1 LDPDS
6 TTQADNPSSAEGG
19 TAPAGQPSVAIV
31 ILTAGRGTRMR
42 SALPKVLHPLAGLPM
57 IEHVVRA
64 AEAVRPRQVLLTLG
78 PTSAALRER
87 YAGRTSFAWQPE
99 PLGTGDA
106 VRVALPELDPAIEW
120 VVVIFGDHPLVEPT
134 TLQTL
139 IVSAQA
145 ANPLF
150 ATVAVVLDDP
160 GPYGRYRQEGGRITG
175 IVEAHEDPATY
186 SEPIPVNSGMCCIR
200 RAWLAEALQRL
211 PLSPKG
217 EYYLTALVEL
227 AAHTPWPVD
236 PVQLVVA
243 PPEVAW
249 GINDRVELANAERII
264 RERIN
269 ARHMRA
275 GVTLVDPATT
285 YIDADVIVGADT
297 RLEPG
302 CVLRG
307 ATVVG
312 RECVLGPNTVLE
324 DTRLGDNVV
333 VRSSWLESSEVGT
346 GVDIGPY
353 AHLRPGT
360 RILPHVHIGNYVE
373 LKNSTIGTGTQIG
386 HMSYVGDAELGE
398 RVNVGA
404 GTITCNFDGVAKHRT
419 TIGDDVFVGSDTM
432 LVAPV
437 TLGDGSR
444 TGAGSVVTRSV
455 EAGRLV
461 VGIPARPIRSR
472 SHAKAAPD
480 GSDTPREHGQES
492 GG

>member
-1 LDPDS
+1 VS
-6 TTQADNPSSAEGG
+6 TAYPT
-19 TAPAGQPSVAIV
+19 VAIT

-42 SALPKVLHPLAGLPM
+42 SSLPKVLHPLAGLPM

-64 AEAVRPRQVLLTLG
+64 AEAVGPHQVVLTLG
-78 PTSAALRER
+78 PTSATLRER
-87 YAGRTSFAWQPE
+87 YLGRTAFAWQAE

-106 VRVALPELDPAIEW
+106 VRVALPEIAPQVEW
-120 VVVIFGDHPLVEPT
+120 VVVIFGDHPLVEPA
-134 TLQTL
+134 TLRTL
-139 IVSAQA
+139 IEATQESGA
-145 ANPLF
+145 LF
-150 ATVAVVLDDP
+150 STVAVVLDDP
-160 GPYGRYRQEGGRITG
+160 GPYGRYRMEAGRIVG
-175 IVEAHEDPATY
+175 IVEAHEDPTVY
-186 SEPIPVNSGMCCIR
+186 SEPLPVNSGMCCIR
-200 RAWLAEALQRL
+200 REWLEEAIERV

-227 AAHTPWPVD
+227 AAQTPWAVD

-243 PPEVAW
+243 PPEAAW
-249 GINDRVELANAERII
+249 GINDRVELARTETILRQ
-264 RERIN
+264 RIN
-269 ARHMRA
+269 ERHMRA

-285 YIDADVIVGADT
+285 YIDADVSIGSDT

-312 RECVLGPNTVLE
+312 SNCVLGPNTIVE
-324 DTRLGDNVV
+324 DTRLGDGVV

-373 LKNSTIGTGTQIG
+373 VKNSTIGSGTQIG
-386 HMSYVGDAELGE
+386 HMSYIGDAQLGE
-398 RVNVGA
+398 RVNIGA
-404 GTITCNFDGVAKHRT
+404 GTITCNFDGQAKHPT

-437 TLGDGSR
+437 TLGAGSS
-444 TGAGSVVTRSV
+444 TGAGSVVTRPV
-455 EAGRLV
+455 EPGKTV

-472 SHAKAAPD
+472 RQQAQVA
-480 GSDTPREHGQES
+480 SDTPGEAHEHEQES
-492 GG
+492 ED